1 MDKLVC
7 VYEMLRKG
15 NKSVT
20 MKYEDYPKYV
30 KMYDS
35 LTDDEK
41 NSIMQKVADR
51 KSKRPMKGSR
61 PLSAR

>member
-15 NKSVT
+15 NNGVT

-35 LTDDEK
+35 LSDDEK
-41 NSIMQKVADR
+41 NSIMKKVADR
-51 KSKRPMKGSR
+51 KPKRPTKGPR